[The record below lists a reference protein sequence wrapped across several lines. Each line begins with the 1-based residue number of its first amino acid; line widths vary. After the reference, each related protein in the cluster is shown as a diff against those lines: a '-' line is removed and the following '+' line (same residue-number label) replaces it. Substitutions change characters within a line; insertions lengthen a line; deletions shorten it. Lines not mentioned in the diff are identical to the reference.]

1 MMNLNKTLR
10 KNSPSGYKALLT
22 FSIICGLMAT
32 GCAHQESLPNSTANS
47 VDRQVGYFADNG
59 VGNPL
64 AIVQHPAGIHKNG
77 ITYVSYQGPKEDPYI
92 ASYNHQ
98 TGQWQGPFRAGISE
112 LGRRDG
118 GKKFDNHGKPTMLI
132 DDEGYIHIFYG
143 GHGGQASNG
152 KNPLGNTHHGANKHA
167 VSKRPYDI
175 SQWEDLNNITPFGTY
190 NQALKMDNGDIY
202 LFFRH
207 GAHRSDWVYQKSVD
221 NGRTFASPVSF
232 LKHKR
237 RTDIDA
243 VDSWYAWAGKGQRD
257 NIIVSYDYHVCW
269 DGGAGVN
276 GRGHTT
282 ERHDVYFMSFN
293 TKTGEWSNVEGE
305 KLVLPVTREV
315 ADEKT
320 LAMRTGELWTFNG
333 STHLDAQGQPHIAI
347 NAGIDKGA
355 KTGGPKQTRHVRWN
369 GNEWVGGDKVI
380 PQYEGVSRGDFM
392 VTDPENI
399 RYLTTYNQDN
409 DAVLSWW
416 QSHDGGENF
425 VEERTVL
432 RKDNASFAISAF
444 IKDAIPDAQMLVAEK
459 VSDEEIKMYL
469 VGEEGAVTRSLV
481 DLKTAIP
488 TSK

>member
-1 MMNLNKTLR
+1 
-10 KNSPSGYKALLT
+10 
-22 FSIICGLMAT
+22 
-32 GCAHQESLPNSTANS
+32 
-47 VDRQVGYFADNG
+47 
-59 VGNPL
+59 
-64 AIVQHPAGIHKNG
+64 
-77 ITYVSYQGPKEDPYI
+77 
-92 ASYNHQ
+92 
-98 TGQWQGPFRAGISE
+98 
-112 LGRRDG
+112 
-118 GKKFDNHGKPTMLI
+118 MLI
-132 DDEGYIHIFYG
+132 DDDGYIHIFYG

-152 KNPLGNTHHGANKHA
+152 KNTLGNTHHGANKHA
-167 VSKRPYDI
+167 ISKRPYDI
-175 SQWEDLNNITPFGTY
+175 SQWEDIDNITPFGTY

-243 VDSWYAWAGKGQRD
+243 VDSWYAWAGKGQGD

-269 DGGAGVN
+269 DGGAGIN

-305 KLVLPVTREV
+305 KLKLPITREV

-333 STHLDAQGQPHIAI
+333 STHLDQQGQPHIAI

-355 KTGGPKQTRHVRWN
+355 KTGGPKQTRHIRWN
-369 GNEWVGGDKVI
+369 GNKWVGGNKVVS
-380 PQYEGVSRGDFM
+380 QYEGVSRGDFT
-392 VTDPENI
+392 VRDPENI
-399 RYLTTYNQDN
+399 RYLTAYNQDN
-409 DAVLSWW
+409 DAVLSWR
-416 QSHDGGENF
+416 QSHDGGEHF
-425 VEERTVL
+425 VEDKTVL
-432 RKDNASFAISAF
+432 RKANASFAISAF

-459 VSDEEIKMYL
+459 VSDEGIKMYL
-469 VGEEGAVTRSLV
+469 VGEGGAVTRSLV

-488 TSK
+488 TSN